1 MDPLFITKI
10 VFVAFVVLAMLMDL
24 IQMRIPNILS
34 LAVILLFPVA
44 YLGSNM
50 PTPFLDHLISFG
62 IVLVAGLLLFAFRIL
77 GGGDVKFMASL
88 ALWTGLGVLPI
99 FVVIMSLVGGVQVLL
114 ILMLRK
120 AAPQIEYLLAK
131 FNIILPEWLQRNGGV
146 PYGVSIGTAVLI
158 VFDQIPFWGA

>member
-24 IQMRIPNILS
+24 IQMRIPNVLS

-50 PTPFLDHLISFG
+50 PTPFFDHLISFG
-62 IVLVAGLLLFAFRIL
+62 VVLITGMLLFTFRIL

-88 ALWTGLGVLPI
+88 ALWTGLDLLPAFVL
-99 FVVIMSLVGGVQVLL
+99 IMSLVGGLQVVF
-114 ILMLRK
+114 ILVLRK
-120 AAPQIEYLLAK
+120 VAPQIEFLLAR

-146 PYGVSIGTAVLI
+146 PYGVSIGGAVLI
-158 VFDQIPFWGA
+158 VFDQLPFWGT

>member
-1 MDPLFITKI
+1 MDPLFITKL
-10 VFVAFVVLAMLMDL
+10 VFVAFVALAILMDL

-50 PTPFLDHLISFG
+50 PTPFFDHLISFG
-62 IVLVAGLLLFAFRIL
+62 VVLAAGILLFAFRIL

-88 ALWTGLGVLPI
+88 ALWTGLDLLPAFVLT
-99 FVVIMSLVGGVQVLL
+99 MSLVGGLQVLL
-114 ILMLRK
+114 ILGLRK
-120 AAPQIEYLLAK
+120 IAPQIEFLLAK

-146 PYGVSIGTAVLI
+146 PYGVSIGAGVLI
-158 VFDQIPFWGA
+158 IFDQLPFWST